1 MTPGPH
7 VFRVV
12 ASGTILAG
20 LMATAVWAQDSPH
33 ERIFPQHKA
42 TVEKVLQT
50 LQPSLAGHLPTLEG
64 FAKPGDHPLER
75 YQRGYYQT
83 TVEVTAMADGSSLVR
98 ATSKVTAWYSDP
110 AGFHSGYQLLTSNGR
125 IEEDVLD
132 QLADQLARAS
142 GEQANRGA
150 PIAASKVA
158 PETPAA
164 AASVGSLPPD
174 EGTRGNS
181 SASTA
186 KPVATAPPPTGSD
199 ISAPSAVSRA
209 EEFAALSNP
218 NLNSAERAGAHDST
232 NPPQPGLN
240 QPNGDKA
247 NSALR
252 AEAES
257 LEEILRNQAHP
268 NNLVAVKKSGT
279 PVVSSPSITAK
290 PLFLASMHDEFEL
303 LDFNRDWVHVRIS
316 GLSRGWMWRDSVEM
330 PNGIPDTVVQKGPA
344 PAAAADLFRVVREE
358 TAPFPGDW
366 EPLRGKTVK
375 IFSVQKADENAKD
388 TGASERLA
396 YAKFLLDKT
405 YVEMTQKAG
414 TQKALELTG
423 IVLIFD
429 SADGGMIA
437 ATMTAL
443 QQWKAGALSD
453 SALWHRCFFDPP
465 ETFDSAGTSGSQ

>member
-1 MTPGPH
+1 MTLGSH
-7 VFRVV
+7 VLRVV

-20 LMATAVWAQDSPH
+20 LMAAAVWAQDSPH
-33 ERIFPQHKA
+33 ERIFPQRKA

-64 FAKPGDHPLER
+64 FARLGDHPLER

-83 TVEVTAMADGSSLVR
+83 TVEVSVMADGSSLVR

-125 IEEDVLD
+125 IEEDLLD

-150 PIAASKVA
+150 PVAASKVA
-158 PETPAA
+158 PETR
-164 AASVGSLPPD
+164 ASASGVGSLPPD
-174 EGTRGNS
+174 EGNRSNS

-199 ISAPSAVSRA
+199 ILAPSAVSRA
-209 EEFAALSNP
+209 EEFAASSNP
-218 NLNSAERAGAHDST
+218 NLSSAEQASAHDST
-232 NPPQPGLN
+232 QPNLN
-240 QPNGDKA
+240 QPNSDKA

-268 NNLVAVKKSGT
+268 NNLVAVRKSGT
-279 PVVSSPSITAK
+279 PVVNSPSITAK

-303 LDFNRDWVHVRIS
+303 LDFSRDWVHVRIS
-316 GLSRGWMWRDSVEM
+316 GLSRGWIWRDSVEM
-330 PNGIPDTVVQKGPA
+330 PNGIPDTVVQNGPA

-375 IFSVQKADENAKD
+375 IFSVQEADERAKN
-388 TGASERLA
+388 TSPTERLA
-396 YAKFLLDKT
+396 YAKFLLDKS
-405 YVEMTQKAG
+405 YAEMTQKAANEK
-414 TQKALELTG
+414 TQALTG

-437 ATMTAL
+437 ATMAAL

-465 ETFDSAGTSGSQ
+465 EIFDSAGTSGSQ